1 MLRAECTFAEYM
13 LLLMV
18 VLNNGDHPEMIG
30 NQYEQL
36 LTRALLG
43 FKRCKLPSISLLCD
57 HQINNF
63 IRALNMA
70 TDFAFRKKAMKE
82 LPTSTGVYVLCD
94 LDEVPIY
101 VGQSKDGIRARV
113 SRHLTSARSDIIAN
127 RQIDVWEIAYVW
139 AFPISRLVDITPT
152 ENRLYHHYNK
162 KSKLMNGTV
171 PPIPPKAPIPKPSVQ
186 VQVMSD
192 KEIAERKT
200 PEQRLPRQANH
211 YAQIVGHFLAVKN
224 STQIA
229 GAMDAHFARLKN
241 YHTKLIESAVSYADD
256 APEA

>member
-1 MLRAECTFAEYM
+1 
-13 LLLMV
+13 
-18 VLNNGDHPEMIG
+18 
-30 NQYEQL
+30 
-36 LTRALLG
+36 
-43 FKRCKLPSISLLCD
+43 
-57 HQINNF
+57 
-63 IRALNMA
+63 MA

-127 RQIDVWEIAYVW
+127 RQIDVWEIAYVL
-139 AFPISRLVDITPT
+139 AYPIESLQDITST
-152 ENRLYHHYNK
+152 ENRLYHHFNK

-171 PPIPPKAPIPKPSVQ
+171 PPVPAKASVPKAAVK

-200 PEQRLPRQANH
+200 PEQRLPRQASH

-229 GAMDAHFARLKN
+229 GAMDAHFQRLIR
-241 YHTKLIESAVSYADD
+241 YHSLLVKSAVADTDEKAD
-256 APEA
+256 A